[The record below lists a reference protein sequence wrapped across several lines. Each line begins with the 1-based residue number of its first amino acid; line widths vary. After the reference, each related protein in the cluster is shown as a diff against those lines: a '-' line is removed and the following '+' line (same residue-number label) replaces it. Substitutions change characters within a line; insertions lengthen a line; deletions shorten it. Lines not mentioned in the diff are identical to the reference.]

1 MKLSFKEES
10 TGEMVAQRKADME
23 MHRSRAEEMTQR
35 LEKQADELRRELANA
50 QEYVV
55 RMTREIAP
63 QIGDTTKQYDRTAST
78 SAS

>member
-10 TGEMVAQRKADME
+10 TGEMVAQWKADME